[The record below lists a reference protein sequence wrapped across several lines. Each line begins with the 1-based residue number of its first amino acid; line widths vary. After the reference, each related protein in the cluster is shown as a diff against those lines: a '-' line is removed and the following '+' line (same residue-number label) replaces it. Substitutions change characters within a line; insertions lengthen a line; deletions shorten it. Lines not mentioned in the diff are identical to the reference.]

1 MNTSHIYSTYFV
13 ATRILGNCYKTE
25 SAIFISLVY
34 SLFPEYLRSELIL
47 SSLQLMLCRMAAVKR
62 LLVHHDSADSIFLVL
77 CDFFWLIL
85 SQFENRVPLKPVLG
99 CVGSVALLHDFT

>member
-1 MNTSHIYSTYFV
+1 MNTSHIYSAYFV

-47 SSLQLMLCRMAAVKR
+47 CSLQMMLYRVAALKR
-62 LLVHHDSADSIFLVL
+62 LLVHHDSADCIFLVF
-77 CDFFWLIL
+77 CDFWLIL

-99 CVGSVALLHDFT
+99 GVGSVALLHDCT